1 MREMKTVVIALLACT
16 VCCMPFSAAQANN
29 EAAKSA
35 PEAKSSKFETAKPAA
50 SAKAVKNDAAK
61 INNAVK
67 VLKEIAAIQKRKIPP
82 QLIAVS
88 TAVVIVPKAS
98 KHNFMVS
105 GGSSGGVLLLHD
117 KTGKWSNPLFVTLT
131 GGTLGW
137 QIVGDPLDIVIVYKN
152 MKSVDELLKGKLI
165 MNAKTAIEPGPLG
178 PTMKGASTAAQKAD
192 IVSYVRSHG
201 VFEDEA
207 TVTGSTVQIDNA
219 ANDAFYATLKVVSG
233 DIVSGKVSKSSEDIA
248 ALQKLLAEYATGK

>member
-1 MREMKTVVIALLACT
+1 MREMKTVMIALLACA

-29 EAAKSA
+29 ETAKTA
-35 PEAKSSKFETAKPAA
+35 PEAKSDKFETTKTAA
-50 SAKAVKNDAAK
+50 TAKAVKNDAAR
-61 INNAVK
+61 IGNAVK
-67 VLKEIAAIQKRKIPP
+67 VFKEIAAIQKRKIPP
-82 QLIAVS
+82 QLISASRAVL
-88 TAVVIVPKAS
+88 IVPKAS

-105 GGSSGGVLLLHD
+105 GGSSGGVLLLHE
-117 KTGKWSNPLFVTLT
+117 KTGKWSSPLFVTLS
-131 GGTLGW
+131 GSTLGW

-178 PTMKGASTAAQKAD
+178 PTMKGASTDAQKAE

-207 TVTGSTVQIDNA
+207 TVTGSTVQIDHA
-219 ANDAFYATLKVVSG
+219 ANDAFYATPKAVSG
-233 DIVSGKVSKSSEDIA
+233 DIVSGKLSKSSEDIA
-248 ALQKLLAEYATGK
+248 ALQKVLAEYAAGK